1 MSVALS
7 GSDNLYGIVANG
19 TAVPGGGIDGGGYAY
34 SATLLGTS
42 LTWSGSS
49 FTIGASGTS
58 NAVWGKTV
66 ALPAGN
72 YSTIKLLGSGVNGGQ
87 ANQVFVVTYTDGT
100 SSSFTQSMSDWF
112 YPQGNTGETSA
123 LTMAYR
129 LNPSGATGSGPCYLY
144 GYAFT
149 LNSAKTVASITLP
162 NNRNVVIVAIDLV
175 PASGGTTPTAA
186 TPSFLPQPGS
196 YGSTQTV
203 SISDSTPGAVI
214 YYTTNGTQPGTGSAQ
229 YVSGMPL
236 SVSATTTIEAI
247 AVASGYN
254 NSAVQTGTY
263 TISTGGGGGGT
274 PVSVALS
281 GSDNLYGI
289 VANGTAVPGGGI
301 DGGGYAYSATLLGTS
316 LTWSGSSFTIG
327 ASGTSNAVWGK
338 TVALPAG
345 NYSTIKLL
353 GSGVNGGQANQ
364 VFVVTYTDGTSSS
377 FTQSMSDWFYPQGNT
392 GETSA
397 LTMAYR
403 LNPSGATGSGPCY
416 LYGYAFTLNSAKT
429 VASITLPNN
438 RNVVIVAIDLSP

>member
-1 MSVALS
+1 MSISDSTPGAVIYYTTNGTQPGTGSAQYVSGTPLSVSATTTIEAIAVASGYNNSAVQTGTYTISTGGGGGGTPVSVALS

-34 SATLLGTS
+34 SAKLLGTS

-214 YYTTNGTQPGTGSAQ
+214 YYTTNGTQPGDRLG
-229 YVSGMPL
+229 
-236 SVSATTTIEAI
+236 
-247 AVASGYN
+247 AVRERHA
-254 NSAVQTGTY
+254 AVGERDHDDR
-263 TISTGGGGGGT
+263 G
-274 PVSVALS
+274 
-281 GSDNLYGI
+281 DR
-289 VANGTAVPGGGI
+289 
-301 DGGGYAYSATLLGTS
+301 
-316 LTWSGSSFTIG
+316 
-327 ASGTSNAVWGK
+327 
-338 TVALPAG
+338 
-345 NYSTIKLL
+345 
-353 GSGVNGGQANQ
+353 GGQRLQQQRGADRDVHDQ
-364 VFVVTYTDGTSSS
+364 HGRGRGRDA
-377 FTQSMSDWFYPQGNT
+377 
-392 GETSA
+392 GECG
-397 LTMAYR
+397 LER
-403 LNPSGATGSGPCY
+403 LG
-416 LYGYAFTLNSAKT
+416 
-429 VASITLPNN
+429 
-438 RNVVIVAIDLSP
+438 